1 MKKTLG
7 IIAILATIALIGITP
22 ITGVAQAAEGK
33 DVFKAKC
40 QMCHGAAGAG
50 NETIAKA
57 FGLKPERLDL
67 TKKSLQARSDTEL
80 IATVKS
86 GKGNMPA
93 FNDKLG
99 DTDIKAVIQFIR
111 SLAK

>member
-1 MKKTLG
+1 MKKMSG
-7 IIAILATIALIGITP
+7 IVILATAALIGIIP
-22 ITGVAQAAEGK
+22 LANVAQAADGK
-33 DVFKAKC
+33 NVFQTKC

-50 NETIAKA
+50 NEALARA
-57 FGLKPERLDL
+57 FKLEPERLDL
-67 TKKSLQARSDTEL
+67 AKKSVQARSDAEL
-80 IATVKS
+80 ATIVKS